1 MRRLLFLLALSLV
14 MVACNKEEF
23 ELPSL
28 QSEEK
33 EISYVV
39 TPEEAVNRLQM
50 FLSKNGTRASL
61 NKFTIK
67 TLRQSDFIPAT
78 RSTDAEDAPA
88 IYLIDIPDGGCA
100 IMGADKR
107 LEPVYAI
114 MDETKLSPE
123 DLTTATTRT
132 ESADEEDIQTFVTG
146 LINDA
151 VEADIMGIPIIRDTT
166 ELIPNPL
173 PHSEFWYDTVS
184 YNYVA
189 PLIETKWHQHEPF
202 NNNYPYHNNNV
213 KELAGCGVIAAAQLV
228 YNKRVPSI
236 YNGIAFDWGLIGL
249 YEYPE
254 YPSISAD
261 IAVANFVYTIA
272 NAVGANWNDSNNL
285 GTYTTLPGIKNFFK
299 YNGYSNANFYPYS
312 LPAIKT
318 MLNNHKPV
326 IVNGDQSNGD
336 DSHTWL
342 IDGCE
347 TMKIELWVREYIFP
361 VPIVGDPYNEY
372 IQDTINRNLLHCNYG
387 WGGSCDGYYS
397 SGIFDTRNYLPDYYI
412 DYDAGD
418 VRDAKP
424 NNYNLNLSIM
434 QY

>member
-202 NNNYPYHNNNV
+202 NNNYPICTDGIR
-213 KELAGCGVIAAAQLV
+213 KPAGCGVIAAAQLV
-228 YNKRVPSI
+228 YNKRVPKL
-236 YNGIAFDWGLIGL
+236 YNGLVFDWGLIGF
-249 YEYPE
+249 YEHPE

-272 NAVGANWNDSNNL
+272 NAVGANLNDNRSD

-299 YNGYSNANFYPYS
+299 YNGYGNANFYSYS

-318 MLNNHKPV
+318 MLNNQKPV
-326 IVNGDQSNGD
+326 IISGFQSNGGE
-336 DSHTWL
+336 SHTWL

-347 TMKIELWVREYIFP
+347 TITIDVWVREYIFP

-372 IQDTINRNLLHCNYG
+372 IQETINGNLLHCNYG
-387 WGGSCDGYYS
+387 WGGSCDGYYT
-397 SGIFDTRNYLPDYYI
+397 SGIFDTRDYLPDYLI
-412 DYDAGD
+412 DESVGD
-418 VRDAKP
+418 VPDEK
-424 NNYNLNLSIM
+424 NNYYDLNLSIM